1 MVVSEEAPPRPV
13 NGTRVREV
21 ALVQLLDQ
29 PFVGA
34 EIGLSGDGFGCGL
47 TRLAGW
53 LV

>member
-1 MVVSEEAPPRPV
+1 MVVGEEAPPRPV
-13 NGTRVREV
+13 DRAGVRQV

-34 EIGLSGDGFGCGL
+34 EIGLSRGGL
-47 TRLAGW
+47 TRLDGW